1 MLAHVIHDQYSKKI
15 NAFRAWSGENR
26 IHTSVIRKLGFVPI
40 SKLPI
45 IFFQGNEGK
54 ELLET
59 CSSLDFTIASSDNI

>member
-1 MLAHVIHDQYSKKI
+1 MLSHVIHDQYPKGI
-15 NAFRAWSGENR
+15 HAFTAWSGETR
-26 IHTSVIRKLGFVPI
+26 THTSNFRKLGFVST

-45 IFFQGNEGK
+45 IFYQSDEGK